1 MDDCS
6 EVAVVSRVEV
16 SRIPSGS
23 TKLDG
28 LEGIGAVKQNE
39 LSD

>member
-6 EVAVVSRVEV
+6 EVAVVGKVEV
-16 SRIPSGS
+16 RGIPNGS

-28 LEGIGAVKQNE
+28 FKGIGVIGQDE
-39 LSD
+39 LGN